1 MRKIAN
7 KYRTIEGQD
16 SVGNIRILEEKYN
29 GIAVSIGKISIDA
42 SEDDKE
48 TATLQYDY
56 DVLELPDGIEIDDE
70 FNQLL
75 GDIIV
80 DILETK
86 LKDDPDSL
94 RFSASED

>member
-1 MRKIAN
+1 MTKISN

-16 SVGNIRILEEKYN
+16 SIGNIRILEEKYN

-42 SEDDKE
+42 SEDKE

-56 DVLELPDGIEIDDE
+56 DVLELPDEIEIDDE

-94 RFSASED
+94 RFSDSED